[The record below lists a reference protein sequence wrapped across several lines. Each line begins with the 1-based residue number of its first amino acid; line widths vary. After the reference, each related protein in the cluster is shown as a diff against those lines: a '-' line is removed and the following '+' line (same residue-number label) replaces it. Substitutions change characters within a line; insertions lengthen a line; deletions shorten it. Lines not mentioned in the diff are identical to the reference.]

1 MSDLI
6 VVGVL
11 ILGAGIWRAIKVK
24 KNAPKQKHSVTE
36 YADAVLFPDEKKKE

>member
-11 ILGAGIWRAIKVK
+11 ILGAALWRAIKVK
-24 KNAPKQKHSVTE
+24 KDAPKQKHSVTE
-36 YADAVLFPDEKKKE
+36 YADAVLFPDENEKE